1 MRWNDQLK
9 GGKADHLRPQDF
21 PKKTLLAGMR
31 HELEHTK
38 SHRLAMEI
46 AMDHLAEDPEYY
58 EKLKKIE
65 RHQNPSVARRQQRF
79 MCAEYGRKRRGQR
92 TKTGMSRG
100 QLKEFCQR
108 RVKNPADWAMIG
120 QGIVYE
126 MSKHN
131 LSMEKAYEVAK
142 RKLMADPE
150 VYQLATNIRLGV
162 EHMRRKKNPK
172 EQWYVYSTMEV
183 NGQWRTKQF
192 HVKEFPYGDPK
203 KARGFLDV
211 RGPFSSRSKALAAK
225 EKLIKAEHKWKA
237 SKTYQQRKKKYKLDD
252 YSINPHL
259 TSGKW
264 RFIGMFEK
272 QDIPSVRRI
281 LRIHGMKHKVT
292 RDHLKRE
299 PGMRELYV
307 ERGGYDTAYRA
318 ITRLFEGGRAA

>member
-9 GGKADHLRPQDF
+9 GGKADYLRPQDF

-46 AMDHLAEDPEYY
+46 AMDHLVEDSKYY

-65 RHQNPSVARRQQRF
+65 RHQNPSTSRRQQRF

-100 QLKEFCQR
+100 QLKEFC
-108 RVKNPADWAMIG
+108 
-120 QGIVYE
+120 
-126 MSKHN
+126 
-131 LSMEKAYEVAK
+131 
-142 RKLMADPE
+142 MA
-150 VYQLATNIRLGV
+150 
-162 EHMRRKKNPK
+162 RRKNSGDERRSSEIAEALGWNVDRNDGALRHP
-172 EQWYVYSTMEV
+172 QIPGLFRFDSTSWYYRKDDSYQGRFKPFDAE
-183 NGQWRTKQF
+183 GAQHDGSIRRF
-192 HVKEFPYGDPK
+192 IK
-203 KARGFLDV
+203 KLTA
-211 RGPFSSRSKALAAK
+211 
-225 EKLIKAEHKWKA
+225 
-237 SKTYQQRKKKYKLDD
+237 KYKHRGRRKQ
-252 YSINPHL
+252 NPHL

-272 QDIPSVRRI
+272 RDIPSVRRI
-281 LRIHGMKHKVT
+281 LKIHGMKNKVT
-292 RDHLKRE
+292 KDHLKQE

>member
-9 GGKADHLRPQDF
+9 GGKADYLRPQDF
-21 PKKTLLAGMR
+21 PKKALLTGMR

-58 EKLKKIE
+58 EKLRKIE
-65 RHQNPSVARRQQRF
+65 RHQNPSTSRRQQRF

-162 EHMRRKKNPK
+162 EHMRRKKNP
-172 EQWYVYSTMEV
+172 
-183 NGQWRTKQF
+183 
-192 HVKEFPYGDPK
+192 
-203 KARGFLDV
+203 
-211 RGPFSSRSKALAAK
+211 
-225 EKLIKAEHKWKA
+225 
-237 SKTYQQRKKKYKLDD
+237 
-252 YSINPHL
+252 HL

-264 RFIGMFEK
+264 RFVGMFEK
-272 QDIPSVRRI
+272 RDIPSVRRI
-281 LRIHGMKHKVT
+281 LKIHGMKNKVT
-292 RDHLKRE
+292 KDQLKRE

-318 ITRLFEGGRAA
+318 ITRLFEGRRAA